1 MPFVAALLLALLT
14 LSTSVLADAPDWS
27 GTWNTRWRDGGARVE
42 MKQESGKVTGS
53 YLAYD
58 GRIEGEARDRVL
70 TARWFQGGRSGA
82 VEFVLAP
89 DGQSFMGRFDS
100 GEWWTGGRISGDA
113 REQGLIQTGP
123 RETMRSFLQAGND
136 ARYDA
141 PDQMVRAVAVVDFGD
156 GAAAMAPEEKLGK
169 AQTLFNLVDQTTFRL
184 HSIPDARA
192 GGEEAAVDL
201 EQAGTGA
208 VLALRFVKRGERWFL
223 SMPDDTTLA
232 EARKSLFARSG
243 GRPASPEAYRLRK
256 NARDAYR
263 TFTRAFYT
271 WSEDGRRQA
280 LDSLDLRALSDAVRD
295 DQGGL
300 TAQYLNGILNRIGLL
315 QPQEISDDPANRSP
329 AMVFSHPVGQMVI
342 APDGVGDGA
351 TWKFSGDTVR
361 NARDLYVAVEGMP
374 SAAGQRLPEPPSIFF
389 QLRRSVRGLAP
400 NLLMPVG
407 PLEAWQALGWPAI
420 MVLSL
425 ALGWLVS
432 KPVSAFLV
440 RAVGR
445 HDAHQARRTFRLP
458 LLGTLTLIVYAA
470 LMPALGLPD
479 LATRV
484 SVGVAGVLFALSTV
498 WFGWRIIDAVVATY
512 FTGDE
517 TGRPSMDNIL
527 VSLGFGA
534 LKIALVGAGLTYV
547 AMQLSLPYE
556 GVIASLSIGGLAVA
570 FASRETLSN
579 VFGAGILA
587 IDRPFRRGDW
597 ISTGDTKGTVEHVG
611 IRSTRVRTAD
621 DSLIVVPNG
630 KLSDAV
636 VNNLGTRRFHLN
648 SAKLPLPYATS
659 VPQIEA
665 LVSGV
670 RELVAEIPESAPD
683 RTQVSVSNLSQDSIE
698 VTVRYGLDVR
708 NGANETEIVNR
719 LMMNILRLSE
729 RIGIRGAN
737 GGAPAPAE

>member
-1 MPFVAALLLALLT
+1 MPFVAALLLALLS
-14 LSTSVLADAPDWS
+14 LSTSALALAPDWS

-42 MKQESGKVTGS
+42 MKQDGGKVSGS

-58 GRIEGEARDRVL
+58 GRIEGEAHDRVL
-70 TARWFQGGRSGA
+70 NARWFQGGRSGI

-100 GEWWTGGRISGDA
+100 GEWWTGGRIPGDE

-141 PDQMVRAVAVVDFGD
+141 PDQMVRAVAVVDFGP
-156 GAAAMAPEEKLGK
+156 GAGAMAPEEKLGK

-192 GGEEAAVDL
+192 GGEDAEIRL

-208 VLALRFVKRGERWFL
+208 VLPLRFVKRGERWFL
-223 SMPDDTTLA
+223 SMPDDAALA

-263 TFTRAFYT
+263 SFTRAFYT

-280 LDSLDLRALSDAVRD
+280 LDSLDLKALSEAVRD

-329 AMVFSHPVGQMVI
+329 AMVFSHPVGQVVI

-374 SAAGQRLPEPPSIFF
+374 SADGQRLPEPPSVFF

-400 NLLMPVG
+400 GLLSPVG
-407 PLEAWQALGWPAI
+407 PLEAWQALGWPAVI
-420 MVLSL
+420 LLSL

-432 KPVSAFLV
+432 KPVTAFLV
-440 RAVGR
+440 RSVGR
-445 HDAHQARRTFRLP
+445 LDPDGARRTFRLP

-498 WFGWRIIDAVVATY
+498 WLGWRIIDAVVATY

-517 TGRPSMDNIL
+517 TGRVSMDNIL

-587 IDRPFRRGDW
+587 VDRPFRRGDW
-597 ISTGDTKGTVEHVG
+597 IATGDTKGTVEHVG

-670 RELVAEIPESAPD
+670 RDLVAEIPESAPD
-683 RTQVSVSNLSQDSIE
+683 RTQVSVSNLSQDAIE

-737 GGAPAPAE
+737 GSAPAV